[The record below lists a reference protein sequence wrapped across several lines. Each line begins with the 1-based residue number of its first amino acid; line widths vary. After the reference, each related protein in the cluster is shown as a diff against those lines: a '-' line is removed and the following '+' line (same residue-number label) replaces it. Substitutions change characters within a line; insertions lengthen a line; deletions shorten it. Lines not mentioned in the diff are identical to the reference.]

1 MFYYNVT
8 ISFLIPYFLSI
19 HLSLPRYTVLIS
31 SVTSHP
37 LHLRVTSLPSF
48 QLLLH
53 ARHLLLAY
61 RPSSPSHSLSPHTLF
76 SLNLTP
82 TKGGTGF
89 AEAARY
95 LDHLISVTL
104 CKKETLNE
112 WQHLVRGCQ
121 TNCSRKISLLYRTPQ
136 TATATPL
143 QLQKPPIADA
153 RRLKHQPPHTH
164 LRHSRRSPCTP
175 PRPHTLTHSL
185 ALHLSWVFPQAICL
199 LVIVARAELFA
210 YGIIILVGKVVRLL
224 TIFPWKWNLAES
236 NSSSK

>member
-19 HLSLPRYTVLIS
+19 HLSLSRYTVLIS

-153 RRLKHQPPHTH
+153 RRLKHQPPTHTSATHAAPHAPH
-164 LRHSRRSPCTP
+164 LVLTPSRTP
-175 PRPHTLTHSL
+175 LLSIYLGSSL
-185 ALHLSWVFPQAICL
+185 KPSVYSWLSRGPSCL
-199 LVIVARAELFA
+199 LM
-210 YGIIILVGKVVRLL
+210 G
-224 TIFPWKWNLAES
+224 
-236 NSSSK
+236 